1 MAIIK
6 KQKNYRK
13 KKLDSEEEPIESTE
27 TKDDI
32 RYVILYYFFMDELI
46 PINVV

>member
-13 KKLDSEEEPIESTE
+13 KKLDSEEEPIELTE

-46 PINVV
+46 PINAV